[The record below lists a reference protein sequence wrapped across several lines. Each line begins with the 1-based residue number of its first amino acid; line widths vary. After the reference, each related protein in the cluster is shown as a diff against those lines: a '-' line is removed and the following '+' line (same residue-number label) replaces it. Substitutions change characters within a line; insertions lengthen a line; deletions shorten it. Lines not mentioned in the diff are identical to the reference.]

1 MFDQPIVFVDLETTG
16 GSIIHDRITEIGIIE
31 VGPQGVSE
39 WSTLVNPQ
47 TSIPPFIER
56 LTGISN
62 AMVAEAPTFAEVA
75 EEVLQRLQGRV
86 FVAHN
91 ARFDYG
97 FLKNEFKRHER
108 NFRATVVCSVK
119 LSRRLFPDEF
129 KHNLDSIIA
138 RHQLPL
144 ESRHRALSDA
154 RAVWLFFRKLEQE
167 MPEQLQQALAE
178 LTSRPALPPYLD
190 AEVVDDLPEAPGVYF
205 FYGENDIP
213 LYVGKSTN
221 IRKRVMQHFSS
232 DHSAGKEMQL
242 SQQVRRLDWIETTG
256 EFGALLA
263 ESRLIKRMQP
273 THNRRLRRNTDLC
286 AWQLREQEDGFLKP
300 ELVYAR
306 DINFGVQEHLY
317 GLYSS
322 QRDALA
328 TLRKI
333 AEFNQLCLIK
343 TGLEAPNRTQPK
355 PCFAY
360 QLKRCRGACIG
371 REDAAMHNIRL
382 LSALNKHRVQVWP
395 YAGPIGIRETDAIG
409 AHTDIHVIDQWCY
422 LGTARSDE
430 ELNQIRE
437 HAGQPVFDADTY
449 KLLSKHL
456 KQLKPGDLI
465 EF

>member
-62 AMVAEAPTFAEVA
+62 AMVAEAPTFAEMA
-75 EEVLQRLQGRV
+75 DEVLQRLQGRV

-129 KHNLDSIIA
+129 KHNLDSIIS

-167 MPEQLQQALAE
+167 MPGQLQQALAE
-178 LTSRPALPPYLD
+178 LTLRPALPPYLD

-263 ESRLIKRMQP
+263 ESRLIKRLQP

-343 TGLEAPNRTQPK
+343 TGLESPNRTQPK

-430 ELNQIRE
+430 ELQQIRE

>member
-256 EFGALLA
+256 ELGALLA
-263 ESRLIKRMQP
+263 ESRLIKRLQP

-322 QRDALA
+322 QRDAVA

-343 TGLEAPNRTQPK
+343 TGLEVPNRTQPK

-360 QLKRCRGACIG
+360 QLKRCRGACIA